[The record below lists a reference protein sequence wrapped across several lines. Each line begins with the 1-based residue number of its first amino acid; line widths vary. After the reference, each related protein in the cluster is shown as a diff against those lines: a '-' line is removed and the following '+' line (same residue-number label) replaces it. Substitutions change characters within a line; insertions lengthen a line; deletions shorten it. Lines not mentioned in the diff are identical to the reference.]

1 LSAPGRADFRAAVEL
16 AGLGDLP
23 PDELALLR
31 HYFDD
36 WRAQVVQLRAVLEPA
51 DEPATVFV
59 AAPAPAAPP
68 AGATR
73 RDREAAPG
81 AGR

>member
-31 HYFDD
+31 HYFDG
-36 WRAQVVQLRAVLEPA
+36 WRTQVVQLRAVLELA

-59 AAPAPAAPP
+59 AARPPGEVAPGRGPERP
-68 AGATR
+68 
-73 RDREAAPG
+73 PG

>member
-31 HYFDD
+31 HYFDG
-36 WRAQVVQLRAVLEPA
+36 WRAQVVQLRAVLELA

-59 AAPAPAAPP
+59 AAPAAAP

-73 RDREAAPG
+73 RGQEAAPG
-81 AGR
+81 AGQ